1 MYGKTVHRELYGDDE
16 LVYIN
21 CICAKC
27 LYLYS
32 IEGFVDIQGTD
43 FCLEWRLI
51 VLRDGLSGTKTGS

>member
-1 MYGKTVHRELYGDDE
+1 MRDFVQ
-16 LVYIN
+16 